1 MNAKKPSEIFQ
12 ERLRS
17 ARDGLRR
24 MSRAELERAAGLRS
38 NSIAGFEEGTRK
50 PSFDDLRKLAI
61 ALNVTTDYLVGRVES
76 PGPALAADPLYRHG
90 AKLTEANRSLAE
102 DFLRMLAESDREEAV
117 PEESTVAGNALKQ
130 FIRRAESGEAVRVT
144 RRGKPVAVL
153 LSKEEYERLE
163 AEAEESS
170 PDFWEMVEDWRAQTD
185 FGWAELTP
193 EEVDGWRDR
202 GPGREFSWPD

>member
-1 MNAKKPSEIFQ
+1 MNAEKPFDIFQ

-24 MSRAELERAAGLRS
+24 MSPAELERAAGLPP
-38 NSIAGFEEGTRK
+38 NSIARFEEGARK

-61 ALNVTTDYLVGRVES
+61 ALNVTTDYLLGGVES
-76 PGPALAADPLYRHG
+76 PGLARAADPLCRHG
-90 AKLTEANRSLAE
+90 ARLTEANRSLAE
-102 DFLRMLAESDREEAV
+102 DFLRMLAESDGEGAV
-117 PEESTVAGNALKQ
+117 PEESPVAGSALMQ

-163 AEAEESS
+163 AEESN
-170 PDFWEMVEDWRAQTD
+170 PDFWEMIENWRAQTD

>member
-1 MNAKKPSEIFQ
+1 MNAKKPSDIFQ

-24 MSRAELERAAGLRS
+24 MGRAELERAAGLPP
-38 NSIAGFEEGTRK
+38 NSIARFEEGRRK

-61 ALNVTTDYLVGRVES
+61 ALSVTTDYLLGRVES
-76 PGPALAADPLYRHG
+76 PGLARAADPIYRHG
-90 AKLTEANRSLAE
+90 ARLTEANRSLAE
-102 DFLRMLAESDREEAV
+102 DFLRMLAESDREGAI
-117 PEESTVAGNALKQ
+117 PEESAVAGSALKQ

-163 AEAEESS
+163 AEESS
-170 PDFWEMVEDWRAQTD
+170 PDFWEMIEDWRAQTD

>member
-1 MNAKKPSEIFQ
+1 MNAKKPSDIFQ

-24 MSRAELERAAGLRS
+24 MGQVELERAAGLPP
-38 NSIAGFEEGTRK
+38 NSIARFEEGARK

-61 ALNVTTDYLVGRVES
+61 ALNVTIDYLLGGVES
-76 PGPALAADPLYRHG
+76 PGLARAADPLYRHG
-90 AKLTEANRSLAE
+90 ARLTEANRSLAE
-102 DFLRMLAESDREEAV
+102 DFLCMLAESDGEGAV
-117 PEESTVAGNALKQ
+117 PEESTVAGSALKQ

-163 AEAEESS
+163 AEESN
-170 PDFWEMVEDWRAQTD
+170 PDFWEMIENWRAQTD